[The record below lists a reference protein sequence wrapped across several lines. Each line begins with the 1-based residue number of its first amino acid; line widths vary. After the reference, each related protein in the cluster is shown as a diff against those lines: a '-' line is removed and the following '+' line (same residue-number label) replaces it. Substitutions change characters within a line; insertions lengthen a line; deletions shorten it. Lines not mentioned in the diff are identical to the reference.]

1 MGFQVIIAGGRDF
14 ANYELL
20 QNKCDQFFRE
30 KRPTAIISGLARGA
44 DTLGTHYARERGIQV
59 LEFPADWERLGRR
72 AGMVRNLQ
80 MLDAADA
87 VVAFWD
93 GQSRGTA
100 HMINE
105 TKKRGL
111 PLRVVR
117 YQKGG

>member
-1 MGFQVIIAGGRDF
+1 MRFHVIIAGGRDF
-14 ANYELL
+14 ADYGLL
-20 QNKCDQFFRE
+20 QSKCDKFFQE
-30 KRPTAIISGLARGA
+30 KKPTAIISGLARGA
-44 DTLGTHYARERGIQV
+44 DTMGARYARERGIPV

-80 MLDAADA
+80 MLEATDA

-105 TKKRGL
+105 AKKRGL

-117 YQKGG
+117 Y